1 MIMEGVWLMAV
12 GMFTVF
18 AFLTLLVGLMKA
30 STSFFETFSDRFPEP
45 PPERSS
51 PGGGAG
57 RAVAPSDEA
66 EIALAIAV
74 AAARMRGAKRG

>member
-1 MIMEGVWLMAV
+1 MIMEGVQLMAV

-30 STSFFETFSDRFPEP
+30 SSAFFETFSDRFPEP
-45 PPERSS
+45 RAADAGERT
-51 PGGGAG
+51 G
-57 RAVAPSDEA
+57 DEA

-74 AAARMRGAKRG
+74 AATRRRSVGRG